1 MPAPLLAQIYTYLLL
16 HTPAFKPWS
25 LGLREIAS
33 GAMNLFD
40 AHSIIADLGLIG
52 VLAIIFAETGLLV
65 GLAFPGD
72 SLLFLAG
79 VAASGSGAAILGGA
93 HLSPLGLFL
102 LAPIAAVTGA
112 QVGHWFGHKYGR
124 AMFDKPEG
132 RVFNHQKVVA
142 TEKWLRKY
150 GTGKAIV
157 LARFVPFIRTLLNP
171 MCGVVGIPAKTFFKW
186 NLIGGIIWTQL
197 VIGLGFLLGEKLK
210 GSVDKYLLPVVAV
223 IVIVS
228 LVPVLIELF
237 REWQTKKHH
246 K

>member
-1 MPAPLLAQIYTYLLL
+1 
-16 HTPAFKPWS
+16 
-25 LGLREIAS
+25 
-33 GAMNLFD
+33 MNLFD

-52 VLAIIFAETGLLV
+52 VVAIIFAETGLLV

-124 AMFDKPEG
+124 AMFDKPDG

-210 GSVDKYLLPVVAV
+210 GSVDKYLLPVVAI
-223 IVIVS
+223 IVVVS

>member
-1 MPAPLLAQIYTYLLL
+1 MWGNLP
-16 HTPAFKPWS
+16 
-25 LGLREIAS
+25 R
-33 GAMNLFD
+33 MNLFD
-40 AHSIIADLGLIG
+40 AHSIVSDLGLIG

-79 VAASGSGAAILGGA
+79 VAASGSGAALLGNA
-93 HLSPLGLFL
+93 HLPAGALFIG
-102 LAPIAAVTGA
+102 APIAAIAGA

-124 AMFDKPEG
+124 KLFDRPGG

-157 LARFVPFIRTLLNP
+157 LARFVPFIRTLVNP
-171 MCGVVGIPAKTFFKW
+171 MCGVVGIPAKKFFFW
-186 NLIGGIIWTQL
+186 NSIGGLVWTEI
-197 VIGLGFLLGEKLK
+197 VIGLGFILGEKLK
-210 GSVDKYLLPVVAV
+210 GSVDKYILPLVGLIVVVSLLPVVA
-223 IVIVS
+223 
-228 LVPVLIELF
+228 ELF
-237 REWQTKKHH
+237 REWQTRKHH

>member
-25 LGLREIAS
+25 LGLGEIAS

-40 AHSIIADLGLIG
+40 AHSIIADLGLLGI
-52 VLAIIFAETGLLV
+52 VAIIFAETGLLV

-93 HLSPLGLFL
+93 HLSPLALFL

-124 AMFDKPEG
+124 TIFAKPEG

-150 GTGKAIV
+150 GPGKAII

-210 GSVDKYLLPVVAV
+210 GSVDKYLLPVVAI
-223 IVIVS
+223 IVVVS

>member
-1 MPAPLLAQIYTYLLL
+1 
-16 HTPAFKPWS
+16 
-25 LGLREIAS
+25 
-33 GAMNLFD
+33 MNLFD

-52 VLAIIFAETGLLV
+52 VVAIIFAETGLLV

-79 VAASGSGAAILGGA
+79 VTASGSGAAILGSA

-124 AMFDKPEG
+124 AIFAKPEG

-150 GTGKAIV
+150 GPGKAII

-210 GSVDKYLLPVVAV
+210 GSVDKYLLPVLAI
-223 IVIVS
+223 IVVVS

>member
-1 MPAPLLAQIYTYLLL
+1 
-16 HTPAFKPWS
+16 
-25 LGLREIAS
+25 
-33 GAMNLFD
+33 MNLFD

-124 AMFDKPEG
+124 AMFDKPDG

-210 GSVDKYLLPVVAV
+210 GSVDKYLLPVVAI
-223 IVIVS
+223 IVVVS